1 MAAAIALRDDFDGP
15 ALRRLAKGTK
25 DAAQARRLLAL
36 AEIRDGGTRADAAR
50 VGGVGLQT
58 VRDWVLRFNA
68 RGPAG
73 LIDGKAP
80 GNPSKLDD
88 AQRRALADI
97 VERGPIPA
105 IHEVVRWRLADLAR
119 WIWEEFGISLRET
132 TVGRELR
139 ALGYRKISA
148 RPRHF
153 ARTNWRSMLLKKP
166 SAELDEIRESP
177 PAGTEIEL
185 WWQDEARVGQKNS
198 ITRRWAR
205 RGTRP
210 RAPHDQRTKW
220 AYIFG
225 AICPKKGKGAA
236 LVMPWCD
243 TPAMAAHLAEIS
255 ASVDP
260 GAHAVLMLD
269 QAGWHMSAN
278 LSFRPTSPCFRCR
291 PDRRN

>member
-105 IHEVVRWRLADLAR
+105 IHEVVRWRLADLAQ
-119 WIWEEFGISLRET
+119 WIWEEFGISLSET

-139 ALGYRKISA
+139 ALGYRKT
-148 RPRHF
+148 RH
-153 ARTNWRSMLLKKP
+153 ALATSRRTNWRSMLLKKP
-166 SAELDEIRESP
+166 SGRTGRDPREAP
-177 PAGTEIEL
+177 GRNRNRAVVAG
-185 WWQDEARVGQKNS
+185 
-198 ITRRWAR
+198 
-205 RGTRP
+205 
-210 RAPHDQRTKW
+210 
-220 AYIFG
+220 
-225 AICPKKGKGAA
+225 
-236 LVMPWCD
+236 
-243 TPAMAAHLAEIS
+243 
-255 ASVDP
+255 
-260 GAHAVLMLD
+260 
-269 QAGWHMSAN
+269 
-278 LSFRPTSPCFRCR
+278 
-291 PDRRN
+291 